1 MFEGMKR
8 QLISLL
14 SLSIAFSA
22 LTYSTWRNEQTEQNR
37 NVREASFIIL
47 RELSALQLIADH
59 AYYEKNIQL
68 GNPVTGWG
76 HLGLIRDLS
85 QMTPPGVRG
94 KVNILA
100 QTWRAHSETLNEQ
113 EASNKQVT
121 AAIDGARAAVLSEL
135 AQLH

>member
-1 MFEGMKR
+1 MLDAMKR

-22 LTYSTWRNEQTEQNR
+22 LTYSTWRSERTEQNR

-59 AYYEKNIQL
+59 AYYEKNTQL

-85 QMTPPGVRG
+85 QMTPPSVGV
-94 KVNILA
+94 KVNTLA
-100 QTWRAHSETLNEQ
+100 ETWRAHWETLKEH
-113 EASNKQVT
+113 EASNQQVT
-121 AAIDGARAAVLSEL
+121 VAIDGVRSAVLNEL